1 IPKKSIC
8 AMPPRRR
15 ATSKARADSPSLQAA
30 TRAPVLLAVRC
41 APRRIAR
48 PVNDNREIDFTFDAS
63 RPVLSRLP
71 FAAALWSLDRRR
83 CALNHGAHRL
93 LGFGAED
100 FLRCASLWVERIHP
114 QDRDAFAAAWRR
126 VESGETESA
135 SCHYR
140 FLPRHRSALIH
151 VGEFLFC
158 GAPRADE
165 NTTVWSVYAEEADFE
180 EAVLE
185 TAPVRELVQGMN
197 HELGNSLQ
205 AIKGEVDLLR
215 LAGALPPENAGGI
228 SRGIERIAQLAGE
241 LDEYLAPPPPEP
253 RRENPETAVRQV
265 LAARAGA
272 RLGFPQRLCAHRRSL
287 PGAVARRRRSADRSA
302 AALRRGRVLRRG
314 SGDRNCARR
323 VRGRGNRNVSSVS
336 QGQPAMHRP
345 HPGDRAPAALPVRRS
360 NYFSQGAPRPRR
372 VFDLDPDSCAKTQRF
387 SEVGFMSAHGSE
399 SSAARREQEGERRA
413 DEERALP
420 KPPEFPR
427 PTLLVVDD
435 DPAVRSQLERLYAQ
449 SGYAVAAFSSAEAAL
464 RRLDDDIDFVITD
477 IKLPGMDGVQFIAQV
492 HQRCPGLPVIAIT
505 GYADIRTAVDV
516 LKLGA
521 CDFVAKPF
529 DLAAV
534 LESTR
539 AALESARSAMQVRHL
554 RRWLKERFQFGEML
568 SQAPQMHRVF
578 ELIRA
583 AAPSDLPVL
592 LEGEAGTGKEL
603 VAHAIH
609 YHSGRSAGPL
619 VAVRCAGLAPEALE
633 LELFGSAGA
642 GETRAG
648 KLAAAHDGTLFI
660 NEIEALPPPA
670 QIRLLRALEERRV
683 YPLGS
688 GRGARVDARII
699 AASTERAKTLV
710 AGGRLRADLY
720 RRLN

>member
-1 IPKKSIC
+1 
-8 AMPPRRR
+8 
-15 ATSKARADSPSLQAA
+15 
-30 TRAPVLLAVRC
+30 
-41 APRRIAR
+41 
-48 PVNDNREIDFTFDAS
+48 
-63 RPVLSRLP
+63 
-71 FAAALWSLDRRR
+71 
-83 CALNHGAHRL
+83 
-93 LGFGAED
+93 
-100 FLRCASLWVERIHP
+100 
-114 QDRDAFAAAWRR
+114 
-126 VESGETESA
+126 
-135 SCHYR
+135 
-140 FLPRHRSALIH
+140 
-151 VGEFLFC
+151 
-158 GAPRADE
+158 
-165 NTTVWSVYAEEADFE
+165 
-180 EAVLE
+180 
-185 TAPVRELVQGMN
+185 
-197 HELGNSLQ
+197 
-205 AIKGEVDLLR
+205 
-215 LAGALPPENAGGI
+215 
-228 SRGIERIAQLAGE
+228 
-241 LDEYLAPPPPEP
+241 
-253 RRENPETAVRQV
+253 
-265 LAARAGA
+265 
-272 RLGFPQRLCAHRRSL
+272 
-287 PGAVARRRRSADRSA
+287 
-302 AALRRGRVLRRG
+302 
-314 SGDRNCARR
+314 
-323 VRGRGNRNVSSVS
+323 
-336 QGQPAMHRP
+336 
-345 HPGDRAPAALPVRRS
+345 
-360 NYFSQGAPRPRR
+360 
-372 VFDLDPDSCAKTQRF
+372 
-387 SEVGFMSAHGSE
+387 MSAHGSE

-720 RRLN
+720 RRLNAVPIRLVPLRERAADIPLLARNFLQHHPIARSKRIVDISDKVLARLTAYPWPGNLRELQDRLENAVLLASGRIIEEVILPEMPAPRPEKIAMAGSASLRQWLRQMEKSYLAQKLEDLGGNVGLTAKSCRIGVRTLSRKMRLYGLDKKLYKEKAPSEKKLPANLARGLHPASRHASS

>member
-1 IPKKSIC
+1 
-8 AMPPRRR
+8 MPPRRR

-30 TRAPVLLAVRC
+30 ARAPVLLAVRC

-265 LAARAGA
+265 LAARAERLEA
-272 RLGFPQRLCAHRRSL
+272 RGIGVALEVKEALPELALGSDFRNAFARIVDLSL
-287 PGAVARRRRSADRSA
+287 ALLPDGGDLRIEARRRCA
-302 AALRRGRVLRRG
+302 AGASFAEVQVIETAPGGFAVEETEMFRPYLKVNQRCIGLTLAIARRLLCRCGGQIIFHRARRGRGVF
-314 SGDRNCARR
+314 SI
-323 VRGRGNRNVSSVS
+323 SIPI
-336 QGQPAMHRP
+336 PA
-345 HPGDRAPAALPVRRS
+345 
-360 NYFSQGAPRPRR
+360 
-372 VFDLDPDSCAKTQRF
+372 
-387 SEVGFMSAHGSE
+387 
-399 SSAARREQEGERRA
+399 
-413 DEERALP
+413 P
-420 KPPEFPR
+420 KPNGF
-427 PTLLVVDD
+427 
-435 DPAVRSQLERLYAQ
+435 
-449 SGYAVAAFSSAEAAL
+449 
-464 RRLDDDIDFVITD
+464 
-477 IKLPGMDGVQFIAQV
+477 
-492 HQRCPGLPVIAIT
+492 QR
-505 GYADIRTAVDV
+505 
-516 LKLGA
+516 
-521 CDFVAKPF
+521 
-529 DLAAV
+529 
-534 LESTR
+534 
-539 AALESARSAMQVRHL
+539 
-554 RRWLKERFQFGEML
+554 
-568 SQAPQMHRVF
+568 
-578 ELIRA
+578 
-583 AAPSDLPVL
+583 
-592 LEGEAGTGKEL
+592 
-603 VAHAIH
+603 
-609 YHSGRSAGPL
+609 
-619 VAVRCAGLAPEALE
+619 
-633 LELFGSAGA
+633 
-642 GETRAG
+642 
-648 KLAAAHDGTLFI
+648 
-660 NEIEALPPPA
+660 
-670 QIRLLRALEERRV
+670 
-683 YPLGS
+683 
-688 GRGARVDARII
+688 
-699 AASTERAKTLV
+699 
-710 AGGRLRADLY
+710 
-720 RRLN
+720 